1 MSSNGP
7 EDSDQLKHA
16 NDDAKRIADVLSK
29 EEYGFEIFKV
39 PGEISS
45 SKYHILAHLSQ
56 IIAGCTD
63 QDDFIF
69 YFSGHGDSQYSK
81 LHLILDKTT
90 FQTKEDYLRTSLPIA
105 GILEE
110 ISNCQA
116 KNILIILDCCH
127 AGAVA
132 VGGKSKGNNAF
143 GEDSSTPEFET
154 IIDNSESYQI
164 LLASGKLEKTREIQ
178 FQLANESE
186 PLRGGFLTIYLYR
199 ALTEKPKEVFDNE
212 KYISISQV
220 NEWLKT
226 ETEEFNKNNSNTK
239 PIPIPFITNSQV
251 KGKPFRFNKN
261 KKTIPQSKTFPE
273 SIVFL
278 NQKSPYI
285 GLKPF
290 SMDDEAIF
298 YGRQSVVDTL
308 EKKVQDSRFVFLV
321 GASGS
326 GKSSIVQAGLA
337 PRLKRANWR
346 VLNPIKPLSS
356 WNSPSDNLKL
366 HLVKELCVD
375 RSDSIETL
383 TKNLKSEGLG
393 VASQWVPEG
402 QKVLVIIDQFEE
414 IFQEHESDKDKR
426 NLEEFVQALNQ
437 LISSPDNKISVIATL
452 RADFTGDCS
461 KSVILTHF
469 IQDHAV
475 WIPPLEIDEI
485 KEIIEKP
492 AKEKGY
498 SVQSQLVNLIVKDI
512 QKEENFLPLLQFAL
526 HELWNQLD
534 EASKEITLEHC
545 SILRGEENQGLVS
558 ILGILNKYADN
569 IYNQCTVTEQIWV
582 KRIFVKLF
590 RTGEKSSR
598 DTRQRLPKQRILDM
612 AGGVKEDQRII
623 QGVLDKLTKSLL
635 VVGSDKYNG
644 NPWIDLAHEA
654 LMDAWERFAEWRE
667 EHRSIRRLLDR
678 IEVEYQEYQKDFKY
692 LVGGGLLVQIN
703 EYLLDLEP
711 HLDEKIMKFITISN
725 AKNKNI
731 LIDNHTLQQK
741 KQKADREIIQL
752 KIELERLQ
760 LEVSS
765 QNEMLFFYK
774 AEISEHKERLGS
786 NQDQYNNKYN
796 IQINTDNSSMVQ
808 FGIGENK
815 ITGKNIG
822 YNSISN
828 IGGVVT
834 NQHNYAPEQD
844 LAEAAEKI
852 QRLLKQLEK
861 SNPNA
866 TEIEQVDHVN
876 AATSSD
882 FKEQIVKALKASDTI
897 DYLDFIQSPGI
908 AAIISGWMDKSG
920 ED

>member
-7 EDSDQLKHA
+7 EDSDQLKYA

-69 YFSGHGDSQYSK
+69 YFSGHGDARYKK

-105 GILEE
+105 GILDE
-110 ISNCQA
+110 ISNCKA
-116 KNILIILDCCH
+116 KNRLIILDCCH
-127 AGAVA
+127 AGAVDE
-132 VGGKSKGNNAF
+132 KSKENNAF
-143 GEDSSTPEFET
+143 GEDSSTPEFKT
-154 IIDNSESYQI
+154 IIDDSESYHI
-164 LLASGKLEKTREIQ
+164 LLASDKLEKTREIKL
-178 FQLANESE
+178 QLANESE

-212 KYISISQV
+212 KYISIFQV

-239 PIPIPFITNSQV
+239 PIPTPFITKSQV

-298 YGRQSVVDTL
+298 YGRKSVVDTL

-414 IFQEHESDKDKR
+414 IFQDHENDKDKS
-426 NLEEFVQALNQ
+426 NLDEFVQALNQ

-461 KSVILTHF
+461 KSVVLTHF

-475 WIPPLEIDEI
+475 WIPPLEINEI

-498 SVQSQLVNLIVKDI
+498 NVQSQLVNLIVKDI

-526 HELWNQLD
+526 HELWNQLE

-612 AGGVKEDQRII
+612 AGGIPENQRII

-635 VVGSDKYNG
+635 VVGSDKYSG
-644 NPWIDLAHEA
+644 DAWIDLAHEA

-678 IEVEYQEYQKDFKY
+678 IEVEYQESQKDSKY
-692 LVGGGLLVQIN
+692 LIGGGLLVQIN
-703 EYLLDLEP
+703 EQLPDLEP
-711 HLDEKIMKFITISN
+711 HLDEKIMKLITISN

-741 KQKADREIIQL
+741 KQKAEREIIQL

-765 QNEMLFFYK
+765 QHEMLK
-774 AEISEHKERLGS
+774 
-786 NQDQYNNKYN
+786 
-796 IQINTDNSSMVQ
+796 Q
-808 FGIGENK
+808 F
-815 ITGKNIG
+815 
-822 YNSISN
+822 ISN
-828 IGGVVT
+828 NSNTYYKIQLREGNVQIGGAGNSVNFGNLIGT
-834 NQHNYAPEQD
+834 QHNYAPEQD

-866 TEIEQVDHVN
+866 TEKEQIEHVN
-876 AATSSD
+876 SAISSD
-882 FKEQIVKALKASDTI
+882 LKERIVKALKASDTI
-897 DYLDFIQSPGI
+897 DYLDFIQSTGI
-908 AAIISGWMDKSG
+908 AAIISGWMDNSG